1 MHVSIKTHFKNWCEG
16 KCLQVENKSAPAHVR
31 LQTTAKL
38 AKKDFTRCARQA
50 SM

>member
-1 MHVSIKTHFKNWCEG
+1 MLQA
-16 KCLQVENKSAPAHVR
+16 KCKQVENKAAPAHVR
-31 LQTTAKL
+31 PQTTAKL

>member
-1 MHVSIKTHFKNWCEG
+1 MAEAVCMS
-16 KCLQVENKSAPAHVR
+16 KCKQLENKSAPAKVR

-38 AKKDFTRCARQA
+38 AKKDLTRFARQA